1 MAMSSS
7 FRFRADDGGRQA
19 RGTRGAR
26 GVGRPVANR
35 CLGSRGR
42 HCSAIQYE
50 GQRESV
56 AGGRRQSV
64 KRLSGRQRATRSE

>member
-26 GVGRPVANR
+26 GVGRPVANW

-42 HCSAIQYE
+42 HCSAIQYK
-50 GQRESV
+50 GQ
-56 AGGRRQSV
+56 
-64 KRLSGRQRATRSE
+64 